1 MLNWARRTGL
11 GVSVMKS
18 KRHAGPHLA
27 GPDGLDRRH
36 VSPGAPALLS
46 LRGGHHITAAAGDMC
61 VAQAVESGAAG
72 GLRETQTRPIFAMH
86 VSVYCFLRNP
96 FAKVCLLRVS

>member
-1 MLNWARRTGL
+1 MQDHISQVPMAWTDAMFLPAPPL
-11 GVSVMKS
+11 F
-18 KRHAGPHLA
+18 
-27 GPDGLDRRH
+27 
-36 VSPGAPALLS
+36 SPWG
-46 LRGGHHITAAAGDMC
+46 GGHHITAAAGDMC